1 MSCCSICA
9 AFFLRSH
16 SRDHFRNWQLTV
28 SNTFFCVLCAN
39 TSFCLAHD
47 KWKVH
52 FNEHWTMAQCSSVS
66 LHLIIFD
73 YGWTPRG
80 FSLQSPAANGIYYVM
95 SLLILMLS
103 TRKTHDKCS
112 FASQFTRHQVLHTS
126 ILCCVFSNASGP
138 ICGTRIY
145 LFDMLAAGSIYY
157 SAIELLIKL
166 VMQNHILWNI
176 APKNTKT
183 WNILLNHFM
192 LSKEDNRLLI
202 NVRYR
207 KGFGKLTTKFHLLLW
222 YTRTSQWA
230 NDAFRLHISNDFI
243 YLEDIKAHLTRL
255 YTELDTSPPF

>member
-9 AFFLRSH
+9 SFFLRSH

-112 FASQFTRHQVLHTS
+112 FASQFTRHQALHTS
-126 ILCCVFSNASGP
+126 ILCCVFSNASGL
-138 ICGTRIY
+138 ICGTKI
-145 LFDMLAAGSIYY
+145 
-157 SAIELLIKL
+157 
-166 VMQNHILWNI
+166 
-176 APKNTKT
+176 P
-183 WNILLNHFM
+183 
-192 LSKEDNRLLI
+192 
-202 NVRYR
+202 
-207 KGFGKLTTKFHLLLW
+207 LW
-222 YTRTSQWA
+222 YVGCRLDLLFSYWA
-230 NDAFRLHISNDFI
+230 FDQTCHRESYFMK
-243 YLEDIKAHLTRL
+243 YC
-255 YTELDTSPPF
+255 TEKYENMKHPIDPFYAYQRGQQTPYQCQI